1 LNEADTPRQLLT
13 AVLAVGP
20 ERRAIRENISVAAIA
35 MPEIAA
41 PTTAETIVEVLE
53 HHVRTH
59 GERPHLRIW
68 HGEGDEICLT
78 YADLRA
84 AACRIASGLLERQPT
99 RNIGPA
105 QGTHPASAIGATD
118 PIR

>member
-1 LNEADTPRQLLT
+1 
-13 AVLAVGP
+13 
-20 ERRAIRENISVAAIA
+20 

-84 AACRIASGLLERQPT
+84 AACRIASGLLER
-99 RNIGPA
+99 GL
-105 QGTHPASAIGATD
+105 ASGDRVAIMLSTD
-118 PIR
+118 TKYRPSAGNSSSISHRRHRSDSVTPPQSKTLACPVTS